1 MKNKPKTFTSTHQ
14 YYQYLRN
21 ADDKDLSA
29 AEKKDRKQ
37 LYKTLDS
44 IFSRA
49 NAPNKY
55 ALLTADG
62 RKRLS
67 TMMKPELK
75 QRAQAYGEKEGYS
88 IADVLELALLD
99 FLEKVEGKE

>member
-1 MKNKPKTFTSTHQ
+1 MKKKPKTFRNTHE

-21 ADDKDLSA
+21 AEDKDLSLS
-29 AEKKDRKQ
+29 EKRDRKQ

-88 IADVLELALLD
+88 IADVLEMALMD
-99 FLEKVEGKE
+99 FLAKVEGRQ